1 MVVQGMMVTKFLNR
15 VMKKRSGL
23 LPAFA
28 VVIGDDESDDYMYR
42 SLYQHLVHSAPNAD
56 LARSR
61 SFTVV
66 VGRRQCPA
74 HYYINEVSD
83 VEKLMLSFA
92 RSTSSPSI
100 SSPISPNKKIIH
112 STTPKVNG

>member
-1 MVVQGMMVTKFLNR
+1 MIVSKFLNR

-28 VVIGDDESDDYMYR
+28 VVIGDDESDDFMYR
-42 SLYQHLVHSAPNAD
+42 SLYHHLVHSCPNAD

-74 HYYINEVSD
+74 QYYVNEVSD
-83 VEKLMLSFA
+83 IETLLSSFA
-92 RSTSSPSI
+92 QSTLSPSI
-100 SSPISPNKKIIH
+100 SSPLSPNKKII
-112 STTPKVNG
+112 VNATSKITG